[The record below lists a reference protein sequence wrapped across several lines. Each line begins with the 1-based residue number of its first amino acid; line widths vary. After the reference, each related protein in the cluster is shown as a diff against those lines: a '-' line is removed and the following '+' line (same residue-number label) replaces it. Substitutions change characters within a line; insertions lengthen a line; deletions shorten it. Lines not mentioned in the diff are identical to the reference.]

1 MGMVIQSLLHEQTRF
16 VATCI
21 LVGVVAFDF
30 LLSHDGLPQNSV
42 RESLLNIAKRGLYL
56 FNWRLLPGSVLP
68 YALGVLLGHFYH
80 PPTPIKSETY
90 WNLGLVI
97 AIGVLLALSTHFYRF
112 PKSRQVFWVALF
124 GVVVGA
130 AVWPV

>member
-1 MGMVIQSLLHEQTRF
+1 MDMVISYLLHEQTRF

-21 LVGVVAFDF
+21 FVGAVAFDF

-56 FNWRLLPGSVLP
+56 GPWRLLPGSVLP
-68 YALGVLLGHFYH
+68 YTLGVLLGHFYH
-80 PPTPIKSETY
+80 PPTPIRTETY
-90 WNLGLVI
+90 GNLGLVI

-112 PKSRQVFWVALF
+112 PQNRHVFWVALF

-130 AVWPV
+130 AIWPV